1 MTFSRSHS
9 RTSRPRAVGTVV
21 SNVLLPRIW
30 VAIGTLS
37 FNLVDGFTLDQD
49 LICSLGTP
57 WRCLQRFKRER
68 MRAQPGAFASEHD
81 TMITRSPLLLL
92 PYGKRCRAWDIYHKV
107 CTWKPLSAIGREHF
121 FFTVRQLLR
130 GEERNV
136 AQGEK
141 PGAGLFRL
149 CKASTWRTRSMWD
162 FGAFDLSNSPLNW
175 SDMRASSLAGVDVLK
190 DL

>member
-1 MTFSRSHS
+1 MEKSSGQKQIDKWPS
-9 RTSRPRAVGTVV
+9 LVV
-21 SNVLLPRIW
+21 IHVPVVHGRWVPSSLMCFCR

-57 WRCLQRFKRER
+57 SRCLQRFKRER

-81 TMITRSPLLLL
+81 TMITMSPLLLL

-136 AQGEK
+136 AQGKNQGQDCFAYVKLPPEEHVRC
-141 PGAGLFRL
+141 GTLAH
-149 CKASTWRTRSMWD
+149 STYRTRLWI
-162 FGAFDLSNSPLNW
+162 DLICEL
-175 SDMRASSLAGVDVLK
+175 VL
-190 DL
+190 